1 VTTVVGS
8 GIMGERLAGGNV
20 ALALLGNTLPT
31 GAILVVLILALG
43 PISGAHFNPAVSLVM
58 SLRKDHP
65 WREFFPYAGAQIA
78 GGCIG
83 TLVAHGMFE
92 LPLLELAIKARTGPA
107 QWFAEFVATFGLIVT
122 ILAVL
127 RFKTEAIPVA
137 VGLYIT
143 AAYWFTASTSFANP
157 AVTIARALTNSFSG
171 IAPADVP
178 MFIVAQFVGALA
190 GLGVMSWFFSASG
203 AVGAD
208 LVRWALWST
217 SALLLAT
224 VSFAAGRFSSFR
236 VLPEIV
242 ATLPGDESE
251 FSREFD
257 DRVRERFPIGSS
269 EDKLL
274 AFLTNEN
281 FFPDWRRRDNSN
293 SSFFIQS
300 GLVCQKIVR
309 VFWRADAAGVLTDVR
324 GTYESQCI

>member
-1 VTTVVGS
+1 
-8 GIMGERLAGGNV
+8 MGERLAGGNV

-122 ILAVL
+122 ILAVS
-127 RFKTEAIPVA
+127 RFKSEAIPVA

-203 AVGAD
+203 VPERLRAVGAD

-236 VLPEIV
+236 PLPEIV

-274 AFLTNEN
+274 DFLTNEN
-281 FFPDWRRRDNSN
+281 FLPDWRRRDNPN
-293 SSFFIQS
+293 ASFFVQS
-300 GLVCQKIVR
+300 GLICQKIVR
-309 VFWRADAAGVLTDVR
+309 VFWRADAAGALTDLR
-324 GTYESQCI
+324 GSYESHCV

>member
-1 VTTVVGS
+1 
-8 GIMGERLAGGNV
+8 
-20 ALALLGNTLPT
+20 
-31 GAILVVLILALG
+31 
-43 PISGAHFNPAVSLVM
+43 M

-122 ILAVL
+122 ILAVS
-127 RFKTEAIPVA
+127 RFKSEAIPVA

-203 AVGAD
+203 VPERLGAVGAD

-224 VSFAAGRFSSFR
+224 ASFAAGRFSSFR
-236 VLPEIV
+236 PLPEIV

-274 AFLTNEN
+274 AFLANEN
-281 FFPDWRRRDNSN
+281 FFPDWRRRDNPN
-293 SSFFIQS
+293 SSFFVQS
-300 GLVCQKIVR
+300 GLICQKIVR

-324 GTYESQCI
+324 GSYESQCI